1 MTVSTQVSRNEYT
14 GNGATTQYDF
24 TFRILDKSHLLVQT
38 LDTSESIVTLT
49 LGTDYTVTGVNRYNG
64 GKVVLTSALPVGYK
78 ISIERSTPVTQESS
92 IRNQG
97 GFFPEIHEDALDKL
111 TMLVQQAYGWWS
123 GLSLRKPSWLANY
136 YDALNNRIRNLRDPS
151 QAQDAATKSYVDSSD
166 IDLQQQITS
175 NFNHSLR
182 VPDSHINQLPS
193 AEDRAW
199 KGLGFDGAGQPKL
212 QDPAGTG
219 LWGYVPAIGSFEQGS
234 LLTQRFE
241 VLLWESTDEYWRW
254 DGVMP
259 KVVVP
264 GSTPATAG
272 GTGKGK
278 WIDVT
283 DATLRAN
290 LGSGEGLL
298 YIGSVPTIAHL
309 STISPAVAGQRIQVT
324 EFDYGYIVGG
334 GNFIVQHAADFIA
347 DGGKVVASGI
357 AGLVFVREE
366 YYTSRIV
373 RPEWYGC
380 RGRGPS
386 KPDTTPFAAM
396 LSHLN
401 DGDYIKLMPNANHYN
416 SFPNNSQSLD
426 GWVISANKITFDG
439 DGATLSRA
447 TPSSASYSG
456 FTTLKLTGDEISLK
470 GKLLIT
476 SEDPTN
482 KPLYAYQSAT
492 KIDSR
497 EIFTSPLANTLG
509 LWASGVDGLYID
521 KSVTL
526 ERAVFPFFSNN
537 GTKNM
542 KVFCTAK
549 KSGQI
554 YPQPTSESSDLALGS
569 TFKLDACSDFIMEV
583 IANDSAYAGIEAESN
598 NVNGTITLVTNKAYH
613 AGLHLWNRCKNITY
627 KVSATDI
634 VEGGGVIKG
643 YGCEACSGDVTVY
656 NAQYLVAYIGNSAT
670 TPVISCNAKGSGFN
684 VTDGVIFFATAAN
697 NAYIQHCNVDVT
709 VVHADVFSI
718 GTGRQ
723 SAVKF
728 NGGQYCDIKVNSKG
742 FDYIFSLGMGANN
755 KFSVAYNAF
764 NTAFSYSDQR
774 SFDNEYKYTDPG
786 GNVYHLQ
793 AKASSHEYRSDAVT
807 NPVLGFKPLLR
818 KQINSDGFVNANLP
832 ITTTSVGGF
841 YYDPDTKYV
850 RVNL

>member
-1 MTVSTQVSRNEYT
+1 MAEVPLPTPTQVPVPSTDIRNAVFAGAKLDEEVTGSGEY
-14 GNGATTQYDF
+14 Y
-24 TFRILDKSHLLVQT
+24 
-38 LDTSESIVTLT
+38 
-49 LGTDYTVTGVNRYNG
+49 TDRLGVNR
-64 GKVVLTSALPVGYK
+64 LTNTGRNNQFEAAQLDRANRFEQFLLSSGYVFLGDY
-78 ISIERSTPVTQESS
+78 EDGPFQFSS
-92 IRNQG
+92 RNQY
-97 GFFPEIHEDALDKL
+97 IRYDN
-111 TMLVQQAYGWWS
+111 Q
-123 GLSLRKPSWLANY
+123 Y
-136 YDALNNRIRNLRDPS
+136 YRLN
-151 QAQDAATKSYVDSSD
+151 AATDV
-166 IDLQQQITS
+166 
-175 NFNHSLR
+175 
-182 VPDSHINQLPS
+182 
-193 AEDRAW
+193 
-199 KGLGFDGAGQPKL
+199 GFTT
-212 QDPAGTG
+212 TG
-219 LWGYVPAIGSFEQGS
+219 
-234 LLTQRFE
+234 
-241 VLLWESTDEYWRW
+241 
-254 DGVMP
+254 
-259 KVVVP
+259 
-264 GSTPATAG
+264 
-272 GTGKGK
+272 
-278 WIDVT
+278 T
-283 DATLRAN
+283 DATSFANDVTHFVLMDGDTLRQN

-324 EFDYGYIVGG
+324 EYGYGYIVGG
-334 GNFIVQHAADFIA
+334 GKFIVQSSANFTA
-347 DGGKVVASGI
+347 DGGKIVASAI
-357 AGLVFVREE
+357 PGLVFVREE
-366 YYTSRIV
+366 YYANRIV

-386 KPDTTPFAAM
+386 IPDTTPFAAM

-401 DGDYIKLMPNANHYN
+401 DGDYIKLMPNATHYN
-416 SFPNNSQSLD
+416 SFQNNSQAID
-426 GWVISANKITFDG
+426 GWVISENNITLDG
-439 DGATLSRA
+439 NGATLSRA

-456 FTTLKLTGDEISLK
+456 FATLKITGDKPDII

-476 SEDPTN
+476 SDDPTN
-482 KPLYAYQSAT
+482 KPLYAYQSST

-509 LWASGVDGLYID
+509 LWLSGVDSPYID
-521 KSVTL
+521 KSVML
-526 ERAVFPFFSNN
+526 ERAVFPFFANN
-537 GTKNM
+537 GTDGM
-542 KVFCTAK
+542 KVYCTAR

-554 YPQPTSESSDLALGS
+554 YPQPTSASSDLALGS
-569 TFKLDACSDFIMEV
+569 TFKLDACSNFIMDV
-583 IANDSAYAGIEAESN
+583 IAYDSAYAGIEAESN

-684 VTDGVIFFATAAN
+684 VTDGVVFFSTAAN
-697 NAYIQHCNVDVT
+697 NSYIQHCNVDVT
-709 VVHADVFSI
+709 IVHADVFSI

-728 NGGQYCDIKVNSKG
+728 NGGQYCDIKVNAKD

-755 KFSVAYNAF
+755 KFNVAYNKF

>member
-1 MTVSTQVSRNEYT
+1 MANIEKLGSSSPEVLLKN
-14 GNGATTQYDF
+14 AT
-24 TFRILDKSHLLVQT
+24 
-38 LDTSESIVTLT
+38 
-49 LGTDYTVTGVNRYNG
+49 N
-64 GKVVLTSALPVGYK
+64 
-78 ISIERSTPVTQESS
+78 
-92 IRNQG
+92 
-97 GFFPEIHEDALDKL
+97 LDKL
-111 TMLVQQAYGWWS
+111 VNGRESESLPDRFGV
-123 GLSLRKPSWLANY
+123 LRKTWHGMEMIFSRFIDYITGRGEQAVAAIGWQELGNWAVGLAVDNRQQIVYYNGSWYKYLGELEHVIAGDSPEN
-136 YDALNNRIRNLRDPS
+136 DGGVWSAENPTGKWSNIG
-151 QAQDAATKSYVDSSD
+151 DAA
-166 IDLQQQITS
+166 
-175 NFNHSLR
+175 LR
-182 VPDSHINQLPS
+182 S
-193 AEDRAW
+193 
-199 KGLGFDGAGQPKL
+199 
-212 QDPAGTG
+212 
-219 LWGYVPAIGSFEQGS
+219 
-234 LLTQRFE
+234 
-241 VLLWESTDEYWRW
+241 
-254 DGVMP
+254 
-259 KVVVP
+259 
-264 GSTPATAG
+264 
-272 GTGKGK
+272 
-278 WIDVT
+278 
-283 DATLRAN
+283 N

-324 EFDYGYIVGG
+324 EFAYGYIVGG
-334 GNFIVQHAADFIA
+334 GKFIVQHAADFIA
-347 DGGKVVASGI
+347 DGGKIIASGNT
-357 AGLVFVREE
+357 GLVFVREE
-366 YYTSRIV
+366 YYASRIV

-380 RGRGPS
+380 RGRGATI
-386 KPDTTPFAAM
+386 PDTIPFANM
-396 LSHLN
+396 LAALN
-401 DGDYIKLMPNANHYN
+401 DGDYIKLRANSIYYN
-416 SFPNNSQSLD
+416 DFHNNSQTLD
-426 GWVISANKITFDG
+426 GWVIAADNITLDG
-439 DGATLSRA
+439 GGATLSRA

-456 FTTLKLTGDEISLK
+456 FTNLKLTGDNPRIT
-470 GKLLIT
+470 GTLLIT
-476 SEDPTN
+476 SDDPTN
-482 KPLYAYQSAT
+482 KPLYAYQSTT

-497 EIFTSPLANTLG
+497 EIFTAPLANTLG
-509 LWASGVDGLYID
+509 LWIYGSNDPYIG

-526 ERAVFPFFSNN
+526 ERAVFPFFANKD
-537 GTKNM
+537 TKGM
-542 KVFCTAK
+542 KVYCTAR

-554 YPQPTSESSDLALGS
+554 YPQPTSASSDLALGS

-583 IANDSAYAGIEAESN
+583 IANDSAYAGIEAESD

-684 VTDGVIFFATAAN
+684 VTDGVVFFSTAAN
-697 NAYIQHCNVDVT
+697 NSYIQHCNVDVT
-709 VVHADVFSI
+709 IVHADAFSI

-728 NGGQYCDIKVNSKG
+728 NGGQYCDIKVNAKD

-755 KFSVAYNAF
+755 KFNVAYNKF

>member
-1 MTVSTQVSRNEYT
+1 MAEVPLPTPTQVPVPSTDIRNAVFAGAKLDEEVTGSGEY
-14 GNGATTQYDF
+14 Y
-24 TFRILDKSHLLVQT
+24 
-38 LDTSESIVTLT
+38 
-49 LGTDYTVTGVNRYNG
+49 TDRLGVNR
-64 GKVVLTSALPVGYK
+64 LTNTGRNNQFEAAQLDRANRFEQFLLSSGYVFLGDY
-78 ISIERSTPVTQESS
+78 EDGPFQFSS
-92 IRNQG
+92 RNQY
-97 GFFPEIHEDALDKL
+97 IRYDN
-111 TMLVQQAYGWWS
+111 Q
-123 GLSLRKPSWLANY
+123 Y
-136 YDALNNRIRNLRDPS
+136 YRLN
-151 QAQDAATKSYVDSSD
+151 AATDV
-166 IDLQQQITS
+166 
-175 NFNHSLR
+175 
-182 VPDSHINQLPS
+182 
-193 AEDRAW
+193 
-199 KGLGFDGAGQPKL
+199 GFTT
-212 QDPAGTG
+212 TG
-219 LWGYVPAIGSFEQGS
+219 
-234 LLTQRFE
+234 
-241 VLLWESTDEYWRW
+241 
-254 DGVMP
+254 
-259 KVVVP
+259 
-264 GSTPATAG
+264 
-272 GTGKGK
+272 
-278 WIDVT
+278 T
-283 DATLRAN
+283 DATSFANDVTHFVLMDGDTLRQN

-324 EFDYGYIVGG
+324 EYGYGYIVGG
-334 GNFIVQHAADFIA
+334 GKFIVQSSANFTA
-347 DGGKVVASGI
+347 DGGKIVASAI
-357 AGLVFVREE
+357 PGLVFVREE
-366 YYTSRIV
+366 YYANRIV

-386 KPDTTPFAAM
+386 IPDTTPFAAM

-401 DGDYIKLMPNANHYN
+401 DGDYIKLMPNATHYN
-416 SFPNNSQSLD
+416 SFQNNSQAID
-426 GWVISANKITFDG
+426 GWVISENNITLDG
-439 DGATLSRA
+439 NGATLSRA

-456 FTTLKLTGDEISLK
+456 FATLKITGDKPDII

-476 SEDPTN
+476 SDDPTN
-482 KPLYAYQSAT
+482 KPLYAYQSST

-509 LWASGVDGLYID
+509 LWLSGVDSPYID

-526 ERAVFPFFSNN
+526 ERAVFPFFANN
-537 GTKNM
+537 GTDGM
-542 KVFCTAK
+542 KVYCTAR

-554 YPQPTSESSDLALGS
+554 YPQPTSASSDLALGS
-569 TFKLDACSDFIMEV
+569 TFKLDACSNFIMDV
-583 IANDSAYAGIEAESN
+583 IAYDSAYAGIEAESN

-684 VTDGVIFFATAAN
+684 VTDGVVFFSTAAN
-697 NAYIQHCNVDVT
+697 NSYIQHCNVDVT
-709 VVHADVFSI
+709 IVHADVFSI

-728 NGGQYCDIKVNSKG
+728 NGGQYCDIKVNAKD

-755 KFSVAYNAF
+755 KFNVAYNKF

>member
-1 MTVSTQVSRNEYT
+1 MADNEKLGSTSPQV
-14 GNGATTQYDF
+14 
-24 TFRILDKSHLLVQT
+24 LLKNA
-38 LDTSESIVTLT
+38 I
-49 LGTDYTVTGVNRYNG
+49 N
-64 GKVVLTSALPVGYK
+64 
-78 ISIERSTPVTQESS
+78 
-92 IRNQG
+92 
-97 GFFPEIHEDALDKL
+97 LDKL
-111 TMLVQQAYGWWS
+111 VNGRESESLPDRFAVLRRTWFGMERAHDRQMQSQENRFDTFIASS
-123 GLSLRKPSWLANY
+123 GYKVVGDYTAGPLTITEYNQLIRY
-136 YDALNNRIRNLRDPS
+136 NNELYKLTAATDLPFTTAGNTDQTWTATDS
-151 QAQDAATKSYVDSSD
+151 AHFVSVGDAA
-166 IDLQQQITS
+166 
-175 NFNHSLR
+175 LR
-182 VPDSHINQLPS
+182 Q
-193 AEDRAW
+193 
-199 KGLGFDGAGQPKL
+199 
-212 QDPAGTG
+212 
-219 LWGYVPAIGSFEQGS
+219 
-234 LLTQRFE
+234 
-241 VLLWESTDEYWRW
+241 
-254 DGVMP
+254 
-259 KVVVP
+259 
-264 GSTPATAG
+264 
-272 GTGKGK
+272 
-278 WIDVT
+278 
-283 DATLRAN
+283 N

-309 STISPAVAGQRIQVT
+309 PTISPAMAGQRIQLT

-357 AGLVFVREE
+357 AGLVFVRDE
-366 YYTSRIV
+366 YYASRIV

-380 RGRGPS
+380 RGRGAS
-386 KPDTTPFAAM
+386 IPDTIPFANM
-396 LSHLN
+396 LAALN
-401 DGDYIKLMPNANHYN
+401 HGDYIKLRANANHYN
-416 SFPNNSQSLD
+416 HFPNNSQASD
-426 GWVISANKITFDG
+426 GWVITADNITLDG
-439 DGATLSRA
+439 GGATLSRA
-447 TPSSASYSG
+447 TPSAASYSG
-456 FTTLKLTGDEISLK
+456 FTTLKLTGDEISLT

-497 EIFTSPLANTLG
+497 EIFTSPQANTLG
-509 LWASGVDGLYID
+509 LWASGVDGLHVD

-526 ERAVFPFFSNN
+526 ERAVFPFFANN

-542 KVFCTAK
+542 KVFCTAR

-554 YPQPTSESSDLALGS
+554 YPQPTSASSDLALGS
-569 TFKLDACSDFIMEV
+569 TFKLDACSDFIMDV
-583 IANDSAYAGIEAESN
+583 IAYDSAYAGIEAESN

-684 VTDGVIFFATAAN
+684 VTDGVVFFSTAAN
-697 NAYIQHCNVDVT
+697 NSYIQHCNVDVT
-709 VVHADVFSI
+709 IVHADVFSI

-728 NGGQYCDIKVNSKG
+728 NGGQYCDIKVNAKD

-755 KFSVAYNAF
+755 KFNVAYNKF

>member
-1 MTVSTQVSRNEYT
+1 MSVPNQTPYNIYTANGLTTVFAYEFYLISANDIQVTINGNEVTSGYTVSGV
-14 GNGATTQYDF
+14 GNTDGGEI
-24 TFRILDKSHLLVQT
+24 TFLTAPANGSTVIFER
-38 LDTSESIVTLT
+38 VTPTYRL
-49 LGTDYTVTGVNRYNG
+49 TDYQDNGDLLADTVNKDFDRLWMAIQRAFIYLGVALMRPLFGGGPFNANG
-64 GKVVLTSALPVGYK
+64 YRISNLADPVN
-78 ISIERSTPVTQESS
+78 E
-92 IRNQG
+92 
-97 GFFPEIHEDALDKL
+97 
-111 TMLVQQAYGWWS
+111 
-123 GLSLRKPSWLANY
+123 
-136 YDALNNRIRNLRDPS
+136 
-151 QAQDAATKSYVDSSD
+151 QDAATKKFVVDNVNTNLSR
-166 IDLQQQITS
+166 T
-175 NFNHSLR
+175 LR
-182 VPDSHINQLPS
+182 VPERSVGMLPGITARKKKILAFNDLGDPIPVLPESGSAADVLINLAS
-193 AEDRAW
+193 
-199 KGLGFDGAGQPKL
+199 
-212 QDPAGTG
+212 
-219 LWGYVPAIGSFEQGS
+219 S
-234 LLTQRFE
+234 
-241 VLLWESTDEYWRW
+241 
-254 DGVMP
+254 
-259 KVVVP
+259 
-264 GSTPATAG
+264 
-272 GTGKGK
+272 
-278 WIDVT
+278 
-283 DATLRAN
+283 
-290 LGSGEGLL
+290 EGLL

-324 EFDYGYIVGG
+324 EYGYGYIVGG
-334 GNFIVQHAADFIA
+334 GKFIVQSSANFTA
-347 DGGKVVASGI
+347 DGGKIVASAI
-357 AGLVFVREE
+357 PGLVFVREE
-366 YYTSRIV
+366 YYANRIV

-386 KPDTTPFAAM
+386 IPDTTPFAAM

-401 DGDYIKLMPNANHYN
+401 DGDYIKLMPNATHYN
-416 SFPNNSQSLD
+416 SFQNNSQAID
-426 GWVISANKITFDG
+426 GWVISENNITLDG
-439 DGATLSRA
+439 NGATLSRA

-456 FTTLKLTGDEISLK
+456 FATLKITGDKPDII

-476 SEDPTN
+476 SDDPTN
-482 KPLYAYQSAT
+482 KPLYAYQSST

-509 LWASGVDGLYID
+509 LWLSGVDSPYID

-526 ERAVFPFFSNN
+526 ERAVFPFFANN
-537 GTKNM
+537 GTDGM
-542 KVFCTAK
+542 KVYCTAR

-554 YPQPTSESSDLALGS
+554 YPQPTSASSDLALGS
-569 TFKLDACSDFIMEV
+569 TFKLDACSNFIMDV
-583 IANDSAYAGIEAESN
+583 IAYDSAYAGIEAESN

-684 VTDGVIFFATAAN
+684 VTDGVVFFSTAAN
-697 NAYIQHCNVDVT
+697 NSYIQHCNVDVT
-709 VVHADVFSI
+709 IVHADVFSI

-728 NGGQYCDIKVNSKG
+728 NGGQYCDIKVNAKD

-755 KFSVAYNAF
+755 KFNVAYNKF